1 MNMIIQII
9 LLLVGF
15 VVLVKGADFFVDG
28 SSSIAAALKV
38 PAVIIGL
45 TVVAFGTSA
54 PELAVSVTAS
64 LHGSNGI
71 AVGNVVGSNMFNLLM
86 VIGVSALIAPV
97 VVNKTILKVDYPICI
112 AATAL
117 LAGLTFFCDKNL
129 TRVGGIV
136 LLVGFALFLFSTI
149 QRGLAER
156 NQPSD
161 APAPEKFG
169 VKTLLFTLIGIA
181 GVILGGQLVVDSA
194 SEIAGKLG
202 MSETLVGLTI
212 VAIGTSLP
220 ELVTSVV
227 AARKGQCDL
236 AMGNAVGSN
245 IFNILLILGAA
256 SAIKPIEVSTKS
268 MIDMAILL
276 GITALVFV
284 FAVTRK
290 KVGRGEALVMILAYC
305 GYTAYIIGRDF
316 A

>member
-15 VVLVKGADFFVDG
+15 VVLVKGADLFVDG

-86 VIGVSALIAPV
+86 VIGVSALFAPV

-161 APAPEKFG
+161 APAPESF
-169 VKTLLFTLIGIA
+169 LY
-181 GVILGGQLVVDSA
+181 
-194 SEIAGKLG
+194 
-202 MSETLVGLTI
+202 
-212 VAIGTSLP
+212 P
-220 ELVTSVV
+220 
-227 AARKGQCDL
+227 
-236 AMGNAVGSN
+236 
-245 IFNILLILGAA
+245 
-256 SAIKPIEVSTKS
+256 
-268 MIDMAILL
+268 
-276 GITALVFV
+276 
-284 FAVTRK
+284 
-290 KVGRGEALVMILAYC
+290 
-305 GYTAYIIGRDF
+305 
-316 A
+316 